1 MFLLLF
7 YWIGTQ
13 LDSKQATL
21 GRTSSCLSSCF
32 SLLTFHAELHADYS
46 YRTTVRHLSVLPDL
60 QLITPN

>member
-13 LDSKQATL
+13 LDSKQVTL

-32 SLLTFHAELHADYS
+32 SLLTFHAEHHAKYS
-46 YRTTVRHLSVLPDL
+46 YRMTVSHQSVLPDL
-60 QLITPN
+60 